1 MRSFLSLSLAALAIL
16 AVSNAQPY
24 NGFWKTCYYPVY
36 LPETNPTDT
45 LLDIICQFDT
55 GQWTESRIYLSSC
68 MTDDGGTLVVCW
80 LQFHFK
86 KMPSWLDCVQY
97 DETCVWGSYSWN
109 FKKWPTVLLATSIA
123 ITSIAVPI
131 VLSSIR
137 PKILISPVGIISQ
150 QIILANAK
158 TGTEIINSHGL
169 TSVSLMLF
177 WSP

>member
-68 MTDDGGTLVVCW
+68 MTNDRGTLVVCW
-80 LQFHFK
+80 LRLSFK
-86 KMPSWLDCVQY
+86 KISSRLNCAP
-97 DETCVWGSYSWN
+97 VWRDVRVLQ
-109 FKKWPTVLLATSIA
+109 FKFQEMADS
-123 ITSIAVPI
+123 
-131 VLSSIR
+131 
-137 PKILISPVGIISQ
+137 IISNFDSDYFDSCTNCTFEYQ
-150 QIILANAK
+150 TQDPDFAGGNNFPANYTCECK
-158 TGTEIINSHGL
+158 NWDGNYQFTRVDLS
-169 TSVSLMLF
+169 
-177 WSP
+177 